1 MQRHE
6 VLQAAEIFA
15 GGFAGWS
22 RALFSLRDGGV
33 RTHMSWML
41 ERDSACCTALQAM
54 DNNVVTITSAEDIPA
69 ATQPCDTALLPVDFR
84 QTWWR
89 KVLHLRPVHLAFVS
103 PPCQP
108 WSRAGKG
115 EGLASQDGSI
125 LLELAQLLQVT
136 NIPVVVLEEVE
147 GFPHHKDFSTVC
159 AAMRRA
165 GYCCRWKATL
175 QLSDIAPASRRRF
188 FMVWVRE
195 EWPSQPKHVA
205 DCRWQ
210 PNGRSTLASA
220 KAVFDCLPKGLLEPC
235 MLEPDVLQ
243 LCMMPELLPQ
253 GPNGKRPHDV
263 RSARVRSADQPA
275 ACFLAQYH
283 YQHQLPMPHLKLPGL
298 LGVLFDAPQGLRFYA
313 APEIA
318 VCQGVATPLLLLA
331 DDRQS
336 MKILGNSLAS
346 HQAVFVAAISL
357 QFFPTCLSA
366 PDPVACTK
374 HSVQQ
379 SLSADNSLLLQV
391 DAGWIFCHIHQ
402 AAWIYANSALK
413 TQVGPSTDFIMQSL
427 QQLKVMKP
435 PGSTFMSLSMSHLPC
450 SFSFWIASLTL

>member
-1 MQRHE
+1 MSFWNEMSELFCFGLGEDRNHEGVHACFCLHLTKQMVRKSDHILIKASVNDEAQIRCANQGLPTVERPHSFTTGGTVLLKATYQDYEALLRHVSEVKVLQAFVACDGDTVILDAVNNLSFFAGATEVQRHE

-22 RALFSLRDGGV
+22 RALFSIRDGGV

-54 DNNVVTITSAEDIPA
+54 DDNVVTITSAEDIPA
-69 ATQPCDTALLPVDFR
+69 ATQPCDTALLSVDFR

-136 NIPVVVLEEVE
+136 NIPVVVLEELE
-147 GFPHHKDFSTVC
+147 GFPHHKDFGTVC
-159 AAMRRA
+159 AAMRQA

-175 QLSDIAPASRRRF
+175 QLSDVAPASRRRF

-210 PNGRSTLASA
+210 PNGRSTFASA

-243 LCMMPELLPQ
+243 LYMMPELLPQ

-275 ACFLAQYH
+275 ACF
-283 YQHQLPMPHLKLPGL
+283 
-298 LGVLFDAPQGLRFYA
+298 
-313 APEIA
+313 
-318 VCQGVATPLLLLA
+318 
-331 DDRQS
+331 
-336 MKILGNSLAS
+336 
-346 HQAVFVAAISL
+346 
-357 QFFPTCLSA
+357 
-366 PDPVACTK
+366 
-374 HSVQQ
+374 
-379 SLSADNSLLLQV
+379 
-391 DAGWIFCHIHQ
+391 
-402 AAWIYANSALK
+402 
-413 TQVGPSTDFIMQSL
+413 
-427 QQLKVMKP
+427 
-435 PGSTFMSLSMSHLPC
+435 
-450 SFSFWIASLTL
+450 